1 MNQQSNQYDKNNSNG
16 GYSQNYNSGGYEQ
29 NNSNGSYNQNY
40 SSGGY
45 GQNGNYAVY
54 QNQNGYYQQNYESQ
68 VSGRGGVSD
77 IIFGIIGIIANLL
90 LVIAAF
96 VPVLSGK
103 YYSGKTK
110 NIFFWSF
117 FKSIGRLMK
126 HLHYDNI
133 FSLSVQLI
141 VVIMIL
147 LIAVISFVYLIIY
160 IVDLCGRKKVSGH
173 LNVNFCVILTLFFI
187 EYMSLKTMVYVK
199 VKSVSTIMM
208 IIALCILLFSSILS
222 GYLGHMQLAKQ
233 SARTYHLQFVFNC
246 LVGLFSGM
254 MVLFSFSAIV
264 KPKYATTAKYGLG
277 VFISGFLEPC
287 QISLEALTKGII
299 VRCRK

>member
-68 VSGRGGVSD
+68 ASGRGGVSD

-126 HLHYDNI
+126 HLHYENI
-133 FSLSVQLI
+133 F
-141 VVIMIL
+141 
-147 LIAVISFVYLIIY
+147 
-160 IVDLCGRKKVSGH
+160 R
-173 LNVNFCVILTLFFI
+173 
-187 EYMSLKTMVYVK
+187 
-199 VKSVSTIMM
+199 
-208 IIALCILLFSSILS
+208 
-222 GYLGHMQLAKQ
+222 
-233 SARTYHLQFVFNC
+233 
-246 LVGLFSGM
+246 
-254 MVLFSFSAIV
+254 
-264 KPKYATTAKYGLG
+264 
-277 VFISGFLEPC
+277 
-287 QISLEALTKGII
+287 
-299 VRCRK
+299 